1 MSNTIIVKV
10 KQKKLFREEENN
22 SSKKQLS
29 QDQQNV
35 TPFHEYLVFLFN
47 LSPSK
52 IYVAWH
58 QGDALWFP
66 V

>member
-35 TPFHEYLVFLFN
+35 TPFDE
-47 LSPSK
+47 
-52 IYVAWH
+52 
-58 QGDALWFP
+58 
-66 V
+66 